1 MSTLNTTTTGNIFDV
16 LKMKLPNGSA
26 VDSVVNALAEHDDFS
41 RFVPAFPANNG
52 LTHHGVRTIALPT
65 GFIVNVG
72 GSWKS
77 SKASHEPFV
86 EGLMTVRSTYEAPT
100 DTFTQE
106 KQEVGEAL
114 LRANRTSHVMS
125 LNQATGKA
133 ILGGGDDNTGTTPN
147 PKPDSLVGLMDRA
160 PYETHDSKFT
170 FSVGGSGNDLR
181 SCWLMKPGV
190 DTVHTLFNP
199 NHPTLGIEE
208 DFKGEEREDNL
219 GTNNDEHRY
228 NIVYEYLITKGIM
241 IRDQRALKRIC
252 NVDCGVTALPGNDLI
267 EQILY
272 ASIINA
278 PTGGSMTQNAN
289 GVVTELPSNWILLC
303 DEWLY
308 AKLVVEANNKLMV
321 HTSNK
326 NIYKTDLPM
335 IGVGPNGIIVARW
348 DALNKVIGSGE
359 AAVSAA

>member
-1 MSTLNTTTTGNIFDV
+1 MATLNTTTTGNIFDV

-26 VDSVVNALAEHDDFS
+26 VDFVVNALAEQDDFS

-52 LTHHGVRTIALPT
+52 MTSHGVRTIQLPS
-65 GFIVNVG
+65 GFIVDVG

-77 SKASHEPFV
+77 SKAIHEPFV
-86 EGLMTVRSTYEAPT
+86 EGLMTVRSTYEAPV

-114 LRANRTSHVMS
+114 LRANRTAHVMS

-147 PKPDSLVGLMDRA
+147 PKANGLIGLMDRD
-160 PYETHDSKFT
+160 PYLTHDSKFC
-170 FSVGGSGNDLR
+170 FSVGGSGTDLR
-181 SCWLMKPGV
+181 SCWLIKPGI
-190 DTVHTLFNP
+190 DTMHTLYNP

-208 DFKGEEREDNL
+208 DFKGEEREDGL
-219 GTNNDEHRY
+219 GTGKDEHRY

-241 IRDQRALKRIC
+241 IRDQRAVKRIC
-252 NVDCGVTALPGNDLI
+252 NVDCGTTALPGNDLI

-272 ASIINA
+272 AKIVNA

-289 GVVTELPSNWILLC
+289 GVVTEIPSNWILLC

-335 IGVGPNGIIVARW
+335 IGTDIVIARW

-359 AAVSAA
+359 AAVSAAS

>member
-1 MSTLNTTTTGNIFDV
+1 MATLSTVTTGNIFDV

-26 VDSVVNALAEHDDFS
+26 VDSVVNALAEQDDFS

-52 LTHHGVRTIALPT
+52 LTHRGVRTITLPT
-65 GFIVNVG
+65 GYIVNVG
-72 GSWKS
+72 GSWKP
-77 SKASHEPFV
+77 SKAIHEPFV
-86 EGLMTVRSTYEAPT
+86 EGLMTTRSSYEAPR

-106 KQEVGEAL
+106 KKEVGQAL
-114 LRANRTSHVMS
+114 LRANRNSHVMG
-125 LNQATGKA
+125 LNQACSKA
-133 ILGGGDDNTGTTPN
+133 ILGGGDDNRGETPN
-147 PKPDSLVGLMDRA
+147 VKADGIIGLMDRD
-160 PYETHDSKFT
+160 PYLTHDSKFT
-170 FSVGGSGNDLR
+170 FSVGGDNTNLR
-181 SCWLMKPGV
+181 SCWLIKPGI
-190 DTVHTLFNP
+190 DTVHTLYNP

-208 DFKGEEREDNL
+208 EYMGVQREDGL
-219 GTNNDEHRY
+219 GTGSDEHRY
-228 NIVYEYLITKGIM
+228 NIVYEYLITKGIA
-241 IRDQRALKRIC
+241 IRDQRALKRVC
-252 NVDCGVTALPGNDLI
+252 NVPCGPTDLPGNDLI

-278 PTGGSMTQNAN
+278 PTGGMMQQNAN
-289 GVVTELPSNWILLC
+289 GIVTELPSNWILLA

-335 IGVGPNGIIVARW
+335 IGTNIIIARW

-359 AAVSAA
+359 FLVSAAS